1 LVLPA
6 SKHYFGRPRAEWVED
21 GAGTASQT
29 SAFKLSAGLLRRDGM
44 AASACLPLGW
54 GHSYSYRQKEDAM
67 VRDPWIIAAA
77 LLAFG
82 VIGWVVVAE
91 RPPKSQVRIEAA
103 RTLAADPDLR
113 LVSERNPYMRT
124 ER

>member
-1 LVLPA
+1 MEWRPQPA
-6 SKHYFGRPRAEWVED
+6 CPSLLGRSYF
-21 GAGTASQT
+21 
-29 SAFKLSAGLLRRDGM
+29 
-44 AASACLPLGW
+44 
-54 GHSYSYRQKEDAM
+54 SYRQKEGAM
-67 VRDPWIIAAA
+67 VRDPWTVAAA
-77 LLAFG
+77 LFAFG

>member
-1 LVLPA
+1 
-6 SKHYFGRPRAEWVED
+6 
-21 GAGTASQT
+21 
-29 SAFKLSAGLLRRDGM
+29 M
-44 AASACLPLGW
+44 AASANLPLGW
-54 GHSYSYRQKEDAM
+54 GRSYFLPPKEDAK

-77 LLAFG
+77 LFAFG
-82 VIGWVVVAE
+82 VIGWVVAAE
-91 RPPKSQVRIEAA
+91 RLPKSAVRIEAA

>member
-29 SAFKLSAGLLRRDGM
+29 SAFKLSAGLLPARWNGGL
-44 AASACLPLGW
+44 SLPAPRLGPFLL
-54 GHSYSYRQKEDAM
+54 SYRQKDAM
-67 VRDPWIIAAA
+67 VRDPWIVAAA
-77 LLAFG
+77 LFAFG

>member
-1 LVLPA
+1 MM
-6 SKHYFGRPRAEWVED
+6 
-21 GAGTASQT
+21 
-29 SAFKLSAGLLRRDGM
+29 RDHWT
-44 AASACLPLGW
+44 L
-54 GHSYSYRQKEDAM
+54 
-67 VRDPWIIAAA
+67 AAA
-77 LLAFG
+77 LFAFG

>member
-1 LVLPA
+1 
-6 SKHYFGRPRAEWVED
+6 
-21 GAGTASQT
+21 
-29 SAFKLSAGLLRRDGM
+29 M

-54 GHSYSYRQKEDAM
+54 GRSYFL
-67 VRDPWIIAAA
+67 PPAA
-77 LLAFG
+77 LFAFG

-113 LVSERNPYMRT
+113 LVSERKPYMRT